1 MVHTK
6 RERGGTVR
14 RYFVGGKEITRDE
27 AKQIEESNSQILRS
41 GSIEQLLNMKAVI
54 VEEG

>member
-1 MVHTK
+1 M
-6 RERGGTVR
+6 R

-54 VEEG
+54 VEEEL

>member
-1 MVHTK
+1 MK
-6 RERGGTVR
+6 
-14 RYFVGGKEITRDE
+14 RYFVGSEEITRDE

-54 VEEG
+54 VKED